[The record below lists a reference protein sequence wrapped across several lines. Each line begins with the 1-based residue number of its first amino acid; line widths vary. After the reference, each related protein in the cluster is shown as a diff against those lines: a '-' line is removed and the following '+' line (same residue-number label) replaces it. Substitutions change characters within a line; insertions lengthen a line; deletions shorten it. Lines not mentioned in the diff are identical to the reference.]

1 MTLTSNGNL
10 VNLITNSLSKS
21 NYKRKFN
28 LLCKDKRFHLNCQ
41 NFSGI
46 SFLNDFAEGH
56 PPSFKRS
63 SFEA

>member
-28 LLCKDKRFHLNCQ
+28 LICKDKRFHLNCQ
-41 NFSGI
+41 IFI
-46 SFLNDFAEGH
+46 QLSFWNDFAEDH
-56 PPSFKRS
+56 LPSLKRPSFES
-63 SFEA
+63 